1 MAEDFILRV
10 RGELDLSSAERQWS
24 TFISSK
30 DKTSFVVKANLDFG
44 NSLKEIDE
52 IKAKIAKEF
61 EKALG
66 VDSKTAKRYANTL
79 YNESSKEHKKYVAD
93 VNKAEE
99 EVAANKRKQL
109 QIATR
114 EESARRKKEEAV
126 EYRWQK
132 NLYNQ
137 EQKNIKDVNKAE
149 EEVAANKRKRL
160 QVASREES
168 ARRKK
173 EEAVES
179 RWQKNLYNQEQAQAK
194 QIAKIKED
202 NLKQTR
208 KADTTDRHRQAQQQV
223 AAMKANAYSKNA
235 HNNSLVESGKANIAK
250 WTAEY
255 KSRADQISKIQN
267 DFQDGKLLSK
277 SSSMSKSLRPYSN
290 QETELLKQARQY
302 ETIYNNAYSNIQRH
316 FNPEDSFKLNDKALL
331 AYFNNMETS
340 AKRFGNTMKSVSN
353 ESSGLVSMFEA
364 TTASNKT
371 LNWLNNNTK
380 AAKKYGDA
388 LQNLAEKQKNVTERS
403 EARDLQNQVNDLKSK
418 AALEGLTGNSIFTEL
433 GRGFNQIK
441 QFVGVYGI
449 LQRVVSTVGQM
460 GTEVIKVDDAIT
472 QLRMSTGASAGDAS
486 KMMKTYSE
494 MGKELKATGVDVA
507 TSATEW
513 LKQGKTIKES
523 NALAKDSIVLSKIG
537 DLSSEDSTK
546 FLTSAMKGYDVAVED
561 TSSIID
567 KLSAVDL
574 VSATDVGGLAT
585 GMSEVAANADLA
597 GISMDKLLGY
607 LAVIGETTQQG
618 MSSVGT
624 SLNAVFSRMGNI
636 KLSRLKDYQNDD
648 GEDLSNV
655 ETVLKG
661 EGLSLRNAE
670 GEFRNFGDVLDETAN
685 KWDSFSSVS
694 QRAVASAFAGTHHM
708 NDFIILMQNYG
719 TAMDYSQES
728 ANSSGQALEKFS
740 SYQESLTGKLEG
752 FQNSFQNISTSVLD
766 SDFLKSGLDMGSGF
780 LDFLDSII
788 DKIGILTPLL
798 AGAGLG
804 VGISKFVK
812 NFDQPR
818 IHRLSQFSDISEWV
832 YYGGEYAIMAA

>member
-10 RGELDLSSAERQWS
+10 RGELDLSSAERQWHS
-24 TFISSK
+24 FVSSK
-30 DKTSFVVKANLDFG
+30 DKTSFVVKADLDFG

-66 VDSKTAKRYANTL
+66 IDSKTAKRYANTL

-93 VNKAEE
+93 VNKAED
-99 EVAANKRKQL
+99 EVAANKRKRL
-109 QIATR
+109 QVATR

-137 EQKNIKDVNKAE
+137 E
-149 EEVAANKRKRL
+149 R
-160 QVASREES
+160 
-168 ARRKK
+168 
-173 EEAVES
+173 
-179 RWQKNLYNQEQAQAK
+179 AQAK

-208 KADTTDRHRQAQQQV
+208 QADASDKKRQAQQQV

-235 HNNSLVESGKANIAK
+235 HNNSLVESGKTNIAK
-250 WTAEY
+250 WTSEY
-255 KSRADQISKIQN
+255 KDRAKQIAKIQS
-267 DFQDGKLLSK
+267 DFQDGKFLSK
-277 SSSMSKSLRPYSN
+277 SSAMSKSLRPYSN

-302 ETIYNNAYSNIQRH
+302 EKIYNNASSNIQRH
-316 FNPEDSFKLNDKALL
+316 FNPEDSFKLNDKDLITN
-331 AYFNNMETS
+331 FNNLETS
-340 AKRFGNTMKSVSN
+340 AKRFGNTMKAVSN
-353 ESSGLVSMFEA
+353 DSSGFISTFEA

-371 LNWLNNNTK
+371 LSWLNNNTK

-388 LQNLAEKQKNVTERS
+388 LKQLAEQQRNNTDKS
-403 EARDLQNQVNDLKSK
+403 IAGDLQKQVNDIK
-418 AALEGLTGNSIFTEL
+418 AKASLEGLTGNGFFGEI
-433 GRGFNQIK
+433 GRGFKAIS

-546 FLTSAMKGYDVAVED
+546 YLTSAMKGYDVAVED

-694 QRAVASAFAGTHHM
+694 RRAVASAFAGTHHM
-708 NDFIILMQNYG
+708 NDFIILMENYG

-752 FQNSFQNISTSVLD
+752 FENSFQNISSSVLD

-812 NFDQPR
+812 NFDQPQ

-832 YYGGEYAIMAA
+832 YYGGEYVIMAA

>member
-30 DKTSFVVKANLDFG
+30 DKTSFVVKADLDFG
-44 NSLKEIDE
+44 NTLKEVDQ
-52 IKAKIAKEF
+52 IKSKIAKEF
-61 EKALG
+61 EGALG
-66 VDSKTAKRYANTL
+66 IDSKTAKRYANAQ
-79 YNESSKEHKKYVAD
+79 YNESRKEHKKYIAD
-93 VNKAEE
+93 VNKAEN
-99 EVAANKRKQL
+99 EVA
-109 QIATR
+109 
-114 EESARRKKEEAV
+114 S
-126 EYRWQK
+126 
-132 NLYNQ
+132 
-137 EQKNIKDVNKAE
+137 
-149 EEVAANKRKRL
+149 NKRKRL
-160 QVASREES
+160 QIATREES

-194 QIAKIKED
+194 QVAKIKEND
-202 NLKQTR
+202 LKQTR
-208 KADTTDRHRQAQQQV
+208 KADATDRHRQVQQQI

-235 HNNSLVESGKANIAK
+235 HNNSLVESGKSNIAK
-250 WTAEY
+250 WTSEY
-255 KSRADQISKIQN
+255 KDRAKQIAKIQS
-267 DFQDGKLLSK
+267 DFQDGKFLSK

-302 ETIYNNAYSNIQRH
+302 EKIYNNASSNIQRH
-316 FNPEDSFKLNDKALL
+316 FNPEDSFKLNNKALI
-331 AYFNNMETS
+331 ANFNNLEDS
-340 AKRFGNTMKSVSN
+340 AKRFGNTMKAVSN
-353 ESSGLVSMFEA
+353 DSSGFISTFEA

-371 LNWLNNNTK
+371 LTWLNNNTK
-380 AAKKYGDA
+380 AAKKYGDV
-388 LQNLAEKQKNVTERS
+388 LKQLAEQQRNNTDKGI
-403 EARDLQNQVNDLKSK
+403 AGDLQKQVNDIKSK
-418 AALEGLTGNSIFTEL
+418 ASLEGLTGNGFFSEI
-433 GRGFNQIK
+433 GRGFKAIS

-546 FLTSAMKGYDVAVED
+546 YLTSAMKGYDVAVED
-561 TSSIID
+561 TSNIID

-719 TAMDYSQES
+719 TAMDYSKES

-740 SYQESLTGKLEG
+740 SYQDSLTGKLEG
-752 FQNSFQNISTSVLD
+752 FENSFQNISSSVLD

-812 NFDQPR
+812 NFDQPQ

>member
-30 DKTSFVVKANLDFG
+30 DKTSFVVKADLDFG
-44 NSLKEIDE
+44 NTLKEVDQ
-52 IKAKIAKEF
+52 IKSKIAKEF
-61 EKALG
+61 EGALG
-66 VDSKTAKRYANTL
+66 IDSKTAKRYANAQ
-79 YNESSKEHKKYVAD
+79 YNESRKEHKKYIAD
-93 VNKAEE
+93 VNKAE
-99 EVAANKRKQL
+99 N
-109 QIATR
+109 
-114 EESARRKKEEAV
+114 
-126 EYRWQK
+126 
-132 NLYNQ
+132 
-137 EQKNIKDVNKAE
+137 
-149 EEVAANKRKRL
+149 EVAANKRKRL
-160 QVASREES
+160 QIATREES

-194 QIAKIKED
+194 QVAKIKEND
-202 NLKQTR
+202 LKQTR
-208 KADTTDRHRQAQQQV
+208 KADATDRHRQVQQQV

-235 HNNSLVESGKANIAK
+235 HNNSLVESGKSNIAK
-250 WTAEY
+250 WTSEY
-255 KSRADQISKIQN
+255 KDRAKQIAKIQS
-267 DFQDGKLLSK
+267 DFQDGKFLSK

-302 ETIYNNAYSNIQRH
+302 EKIYNNASSNIQRH
-316 FNPEDSFKLNDKALL
+316 FNPEDSFKLNNKALI
-331 AYFNNMETS
+331 ANFNNLEDS
-340 AKRFGNTMKSVSN
+340 AKRFGNTMKAVSN
-353 ESSGLVSMFEA
+353 DSSGFISTFEA

-371 LNWLNNNTK
+371 LTWLNNNTK

-388 LQNLAEKQKNVTERS
+388 LKQLAEQQRNNTDKS
-403 EARDLQNQVNDLKSK
+403 IAGDLQKQVNDIK
-418 AALEGLTGNSIFTEL
+418 AKASLEGLTGNGFFGEI
-433 GRGFNQIK
+433 GRGFKAIS

-546 FLTSAMKGYDVAVED
+546 YLTSAMKGYDVAVED
-561 TSSIID
+561 TSNIID

-719 TAMDYSQES
+719 TAMDYSKES

-740 SYQESLTGKLEG
+740 SYQDSLTGKLEG
-752 FQNSFQNISTSVLD
+752 FENSFQNISSSVLD

-812 NFDQPR
+812 NFDQPQ

>member
-10 RGELDLSSAERQWS
+10 RGELDLNSAERQWS

-30 DKTSFVVKANLDFG
+30 DKTSFVVKADLDFG

-52 IKAKIAKEF
+52 IKSKIAKEF
-61 EKALG
+61 ESALG
-66 VDSKTAKRYANTL
+66 IDSKTAKRYANVQ
-79 YNESSKEHKKYVAD
+79 YNESRKEYKKYISD
-93 VNKAEE
+93 VNKAEN

-109 QIATR
+109 QIAT
-114 EESARRKKEEAV
+114 
-126 EYRWQK
+126 
-132 NLYNQ
+132 
-137 EQKNIKDVNKAE
+137 
-149 EEVAANKRKRL
+149 
-160 QVASREES
+160 REES

-208 KADTTDRHRQAQQQV
+208 KADATDKHRQAQQQV

-250 WTAEY
+250 WTSEY
-255 KSRADQISKIQN
+255 KDRAKQIAKIQS
-267 DFQDGKLLSK
+267 DFQDGKFLSK
-277 SSSMSKSLRPYSN
+277 SSAMSKSLRPYSN
-290 QETELLKQARQY
+290 QETELLKQARKY
-302 ETIYNNAYSNIQRH
+302 EKIYNNASSNIQRH
-316 FNPEDSFKLNDKALL
+316 FNPEDSFKLNDKDLITN
-331 AYFNNMETS
+331 FNNLETS
-340 AKRFGNTMKSVSN
+340 AKRFGNTMKAVSN
-353 ESSGLVSMFEA
+353 DSSGFISTFEA

-371 LNWLNNNTK
+371 LSWLNNNTK

-388 LQNLAEKQKNVTERS
+388 LKQLAEQQRNTTDKS
-403 EARDLQNQVNDLKSK
+403 IAGDLQRQVNDIKSK
-418 AALEGLTGNSIFTEL
+418 ASLEGLTGNGFFSEI
-433 GRGFNQIK
+433 GRGFKAIS

-537 DLSSEDSTK
+537 GLSSEDSTK

-636 KLSRLKDYQNDD
+636 KLSRLKDYQNND

-694 QRAVASAFAGTHHM
+694 RRAVASAFAGTHHM
-708 NDFIILMQNYG
+708 NDFIILMENYG

-752 FQNSFQNISTSVLD
+752 FENSFQNISSSVLD

-812 NFDQPR
+812 NFDQPQ

-832 YYGGEYAIMAA
+832 YYGGEYVIMAA

>member
-30 DKTSFVVKANLDFG
+30 DKTSFVVKADLDFG
-44 NSLKEIDE
+44 NTLKEVDQ
-52 IKAKIAKEF
+52 IKSKIAKEF
-61 EKALG
+61 EGALG
-66 VDSKTAKRYANTL
+66 IDSKTAKRYANAQ
-79 YNESSKEHKKYVAD
+79 YNESRKEHKKYIAD
-93 VNKAEE
+93 VNKAE
-99 EVAANKRKQL
+99 N
-109 QIATR
+109 
-114 EESARRKKEEAV
+114 
-126 EYRWQK
+126 
-132 NLYNQ
+132 
-137 EQKNIKDVNKAE
+137 
-149 EEVAANKRKRL
+149 EVAANKRKRL

-194 QIAKIKED
+194 QVAKIKEND
-202 NLKQTR
+202 LKQTR
-208 KADTTDRHRQAQQQV
+208 KADATDRHRQVQQQV

-235 HNNSLVESGKANIAK
+235 HNNSLVESGKSNIAK
-250 WTAEY
+250 WTSEY
-255 KSRADQISKIQN
+255 KDRAKQIAKIQS
-267 DFQDGKLLSK
+267 DFQDGKFLSK

-302 ETIYNNAYSNIQRH
+302 EKIYNNASSNIQRH
-316 FNPEDSFKLNDKALL
+316 FNPEDSFKLNNKALI
-331 AYFNNMETS
+331 ANFNNLEDS
-340 AKRFGNTMKSVSN
+340 AKRFGNTMKAVSN
-353 ESSGLVSMFEA
+353 DSSGFISTFEA

-371 LNWLNNNTK
+371 LTWLNNNTK

-388 LQNLAEKQKNVTERS
+388 LKQLAEQQRNNTDKS
-403 EARDLQNQVNDLKSK
+403 IAGDLQKQVNDIK
-418 AALEGLTGNSIFTEL
+418 AKASLEGLTGNGFFGEI
-433 GRGFNQIK
+433 GRGFKAIS

-546 FLTSAMKGYDVAVED
+546 YLTSAMKGYDVAVED
-561 TSSIID
+561 TSNIID

-719 TAMDYSQES
+719 TAMDYSKES

-740 SYQESLTGKLEG
+740 SYQDSLTGKLEG
-752 FQNSFQNISTSVLD
+752 FENSFQNISSSVLD

-812 NFDQPR
+812 NFDQPQ

-832 YYGGEYAIMAA
+832 YYGGEYVIMAA

>member
-30 DKTSFVVKANLDFG
+30 DKTSFVVKADLDFG
-44 NSLKEIDE
+44 NTLKEVDQ
-52 IKAKIAKEF
+52 IKSKIAKEF
-61 EKALG
+61 EGALG
-66 VDSKTAKRYANTL
+66 IDSKTAKRYANAQ
-79 YNESSKEHKKYVAD
+79 YNESRKEHKKYIAD
-93 VNKAEE
+93 VNKAE
-99 EVAANKRKQL
+99 N
-109 QIATR
+109 
-114 EESARRKKEEAV
+114 
-126 EYRWQK
+126 
-132 NLYNQ
+132 
-137 EQKNIKDVNKAE
+137 
-149 EEVAANKRKRL
+149 EVAANKRKRL
-160 QVASREES
+160 QIATREES

-194 QIAKIKED
+194 QVAKIKEND
-202 NLKQTR
+202 LKQTR
-208 KADTTDRHRQAQQQV
+208 KADATDRHRQVQQQV

-235 HNNSLVESGKANIAK
+235 HNNSLVESGKSNIAK
-250 WTAEY
+250 WTSEY
-255 KSRADQISKIQN
+255 KDRAKQIAKIQS
-267 DFQDGKLLSK
+267 DFQDGKFLSK

-302 ETIYNNAYSNIQRH
+302 EKIYNNASSNIQRH
-316 FNPEDSFKLNDKALL
+316 FNPEDSFKLNDKALI
-331 AYFNNMETS
+331 ANFNNLEDS
-340 AKRFGNTMKSVSN
+340 AKRFGNTMKAVSN
-353 ESSGLVSMFEA
+353 DSTGFISTFEA

-371 LNWLNNNTK
+371 LTWLNNNTK

-388 LQNLAEKQKNVTERS
+388 LKQLAEQQRNNTDKS
-403 EARDLQNQVNDLKSK
+403 IAGDLQKQVNDIK
-418 AALEGLTGNSIFTEL
+418 AKASLEGLTGNGFFSEI
-433 GRGFNQIK
+433 GRGFKAIS

-546 FLTSAMKGYDVAVED
+546 YLTSAMKGYDVAVED
-561 TSSIID
+561 TSNIID

-719 TAMDYSQES
+719 TAMDYSKES

-740 SYQESLTGKLEG
+740 SYQDSLTGKLEG
-752 FQNSFQNISTSVLD
+752 FENSFQNISSSVLD

-812 NFDQPR
+812 NFDQPQ

>member
-10 RGELDLSSAERQWS
+10 RGELDLSSAERQWHS
-24 TFISSK
+24 FVSSK
-30 DKTSFVVKANLDFG
+30 DKTSFVVKADLDFG

-66 VDSKTAKRYANTL
+66 VDSKTAKRYANVL
-79 YNESSKEHKKYVAD
+79 YNESSKEYKKYVAD

-99 EVAANKRKQL
+99 EVAAKKRKRL
-109 QIATR
+109 QVATR

-126 EYRWQK
+126 EY
-132 NLYNQ
+132 
-137 EQKNIKDVNKAE
+137 
-149 EEVAANKRKRL
+149 
-160 QVASREES
+160 
-168 ARRKK
+168 
-173 EEAVES
+173 

-208 KADTTDRHRQAQQQV
+208 KADATDKHRQAQQQV

-235 HNNSLVESGKANIAK
+235 HNNSLVESGKTNIAK
-250 WTAEY
+250 WTSEY
-255 KSRADQISKIQN
+255 KDRAKQIAKIQS
-267 DFQDGKLLSK
+267 DFQDGKFLSK
-277 SSSMSKSLRPYSN
+277 SSAMSKSLRPYSN
-290 QETELLKQARQY
+290 QDTELLKQARQY
-302 ETIYNNAYSNIQRH
+302 EKIYNNAFSNIQRH
-316 FNPEDSFKLNDKALL
+316 FNPEDSFKLNDKALISN
-331 AYFNNMETS
+331 FNNLETS
-340 AKRFGNTMKSVSN
+340 AKRFGNTMKAVSN
-353 ESSGLVSMFEA
+353 DSSGFISTFEA

-371 LNWLNNNTK
+371 LSWLNNNTK

-388 LQNLAEKQKNVTERS
+388 LKQLAEQQRNTTDKS
-403 EARDLQNQVNDLKSK
+403 IAGDLQRQVNDIKSK
-418 AALEGLTGNSIFTEL
+418 ASLEGLTGNGFFSEI
-433 GRGFNQIK
+433 GRGFKAIS

-537 DLSSEDSTK
+537 GLSSEDSTK

-812 NFDQPR
+812 NFDQPQ

-832 YYGGEYAIMAA
+832 YYGGEYVIMAA

>member
-30 DKTSFVVKANLDFG
+30 DKTSFVVKADLDFG
-44 NSLKEIDE
+44 NTLKEVDQ
-52 IKAKIAKEF
+52 IKSKIAKEF
-61 EKALG
+61 EGALG
-66 VDSKTAKRYANTL
+66 IDSKTAKRYANAQ
-79 YNESSKEHKKYVAD
+79 YNESRKEHKKYIAD
-93 VNKAEE
+93 VNKAE
-99 EVAANKRKQL
+99 N
-109 QIATR
+109 
-114 EESARRKKEEAV
+114 
-126 EYRWQK
+126 
-132 NLYNQ
+132 
-137 EQKNIKDVNKAE
+137 
-149 EEVAANKRKRL
+149 EVAANKRKRL
-160 QVASREES
+160 QIATREES

-194 QIAKIKED
+194 QVAKIKEND
-202 NLKQTR
+202 LKQIR
-208 KADTTDRHRQAQQQV
+208 KADATDRHRQVQQQV

-235 HNNSLVESGKANIAK
+235 HNNSLVESGKSNIAK
-250 WTAEY
+250 WTSEY
-255 KSRADQISKIQN
+255 KDRAKQIAKIQS
-267 DFQDGKLLSK
+267 DFQDGKFLSK

-302 ETIYNNAYSNIQRH
+302 EKIYNNASSNIQRH
-316 FNPEDSFKLNDKALL
+316 FNPEDSFKLNDKALI
-331 AYFNNMETS
+331 ANFNNLEDS
-340 AKRFGNTMKSVSN
+340 AKRFGNTMKAVSN
-353 ESSGLVSMFEA
+353 DSTGFISTFEA

-371 LNWLNNNTK
+371 LTWLNNNTK

-388 LQNLAEKQKNVTERS
+388 LKQLAEQQRNNTDKS
-403 EARDLQNQVNDLKSK
+403 IAGDLQKQVNDIK
-418 AALEGLTGNSIFTEL
+418 AKASLEGLTGNGFFSEI
-433 GRGFNQIK
+433 GRGFKAIS

-546 FLTSAMKGYDVAVED
+546 YLTSAMKGYDVAVED
-561 TSSIID
+561 TSNIID

-719 TAMDYSQES
+719 TAMDYSKES

-740 SYQESLTGKLEG
+740 SYQDSLTGKLEG
-752 FQNSFQNISTSVLD
+752 FENSFQNISSSVLD

-812 NFDQPR
+812 NFDQPQ

>member
-24 TFISSK
+24 TFISAK
-30 DKTSFVVKANLDFG
+30 DKTSFVVKADLDFG
-44 NSLKEIDE
+44 NTLKEVDQ
-52 IKAKIAKEF
+52 IKSKIAKEF
-61 EKALG
+61 EGALG
-66 VDSKTAKRYANTL
+66 IDSKTAKRYANAQ
-79 YNESSKEHKKYVAD
+79 YNESRKEHKKYIAD
-93 VNKAEE
+93 VNKAEN
-99 EVAANKRKQL
+99 EVASNKRKRL

-114 EESARRKKEEAV
+114 EESV
-126 EYRWQK
+126 
-132 NLYNQ
+132 
-137 EQKNIKDVNKAE
+137 
-149 EEVAANKRKRL
+149 
-160 QVASREES
+160 
-168 ARRKK
+168 RRKK

-194 QIAKIKED
+194 QVSKIKEND
-202 NLKQTR
+202 LKQTR
-208 KADTTDRHRQAQQQV
+208 KADATDRHRQVQQQI

-235 HNNSLVESGKANIAK
+235 HNNSLVESGKSNIAK
-250 WTAEY
+250 WTSEY
-255 KSRADQISKIQN
+255 KDRAKQIAKIQS
-267 DFQDGKLLSK
+267 DFQDGKFLSK

-302 ETIYNNAYSNIQRH
+302 EKIYNNASSNIQRH
-316 FNPEDSFKLNDKALL
+316 FNPEDSFKLNDKALI
-331 AYFNNMETS
+331 ANFNNLEDS
-340 AKRFGNTMKSVSN
+340 AKRFGNTMKAVSN
-353 ESSGLVSMFEA
+353 DSTGFISTFEA

-371 LNWLNNNTK
+371 LTWLNNNTK

-388 LQNLAEKQKNVTERS
+388 LKQLAEQQRNNTDKS
-403 EARDLQNQVNDLKSK
+403 IAGDLQKQVNDIK
-418 AALEGLTGNSIFTEL
+418 AKASLEGLTGNGFFSEI
-433 GRGFNQIK
+433 GRGFKAIS

-494 MGKELKATGVDVA
+494 MGKELKATGVDVS

-546 FLTSAMKGYDVAVED
+546 YLTSAMKGYDVAVED
-561 TSSIID
+561 TSNIID

-719 TAMDYSQES
+719 TAMDYSKES

-740 SYQESLTGKLEG
+740 SYQDSLTGKLEG
-752 FQNSFQNISTSVLD
+752 FENSFQNISSSVLD

-804 VGISKFVK
+804 VGIAKFVK
-812 NFDQPR
+812 NFDQPQ

>member
-30 DKTSFVVKANLDFG
+30 DKTSFVVKADLDFG
-44 NSLKEIDE
+44 NTLKEVDQ
-52 IKAKIAKEF
+52 IKSKIAKEF
-61 EKALG
+61 EGALG
-66 VDSKTAKRYANTL
+66 IDSKTAKRYANAQ
-79 YNESSKEHKKYVAD
+79 YNESRKEHKKYIAD
-93 VNKAEE
+93 VNKAEN

-109 QIATR
+109 QIAT
-114 EESARRKKEEAV
+114 
-126 EYRWQK
+126 
-132 NLYNQ
+132 
-137 EQKNIKDVNKAE
+137 
-149 EEVAANKRKRL
+149 
-160 QVASREES
+160 REES

-194 QIAKIKED
+194 QVAKIKEND
-202 NLKQTR
+202 LKQTR
-208 KADTTDRHRQAQQQV
+208 KADATDRHRQVQQQV
-223 AAMKANAYSKNA
+223 AEMKANAYSKNA
-235 HNNSLVESGKANIAK
+235 HNNSLVESGKSNIAK
-250 WTAEY
+250 WTSEY
-255 KSRADQISKIQN
+255 KDRAKQIAKIQS
-267 DFQDGKLLSK
+267 DFQDGKFLSK

-302 ETIYNNAYSNIQRH
+302 EKIYNNASSNIQRH
-316 FNPEDSFKLNDKALL
+316 FNPEDSFKLNDKALI
-331 AYFNNMETS
+331 ANFNNLEDS
-340 AKRFGNTMKSVSN
+340 AKRFGNTMKAVSN
-353 ESSGLVSMFEA
+353 DSSGFISTFEA

-371 LNWLNNNTK
+371 LTWLNNNTK

-388 LQNLAEKQKNVTERS
+388 LKQLAEQQRNNTDKS
-403 EARDLQNQVNDLKSK
+403 IAGDLQKQVNDIK
-418 AALEGLTGNSIFTEL
+418 AKASLEGLTGNGFFGEI
-433 GRGFNQIK
+433 GRGFKAIS

-546 FLTSAMKGYDVAVED
+546 YLTSAMKGYDVAVED
-561 TSSIID
+561 TSNIID

-719 TAMDYSQES
+719 TAMDYSKES

-740 SYQESLTGKLEG
+740 SYQDSLTGKLEG
-752 FQNSFQNISTSVLD
+752 FENSFQNISSSVLD

-812 NFDQPR
+812 NFDQPQ

-832 YYGGEYAIMAA
+832 YYGGEYVIMAA

>member
-30 DKTSFVVKANLDFG
+30 DKTSFVVKADLDFG
-44 NSLKEIDE
+44 NTLKEVDQ
-52 IKAKIAKEF
+52 IKSKIAKEF
-61 EKALG
+61 EGALG
-66 VDSKTAKRYANTL
+66 IDSKTAKRYANAQ
-79 YNESSKEHKKYVAD
+79 YNESRKEHKKYIAD
-93 VNKAEE
+93 VNKAEN

-109 QIATR
+109 QIAT
-114 EESARRKKEEAV
+114 
-126 EYRWQK
+126 
-132 NLYNQ
+132 
-137 EQKNIKDVNKAE
+137 
-149 EEVAANKRKRL
+149 
-160 QVASREES
+160 REES

-194 QIAKIKED
+194 QVAKIKEND
-202 NLKQTR
+202 LKQIR
-208 KADTTDRHRQAQQQV
+208 KADATDRHRQVQQQV

-235 HNNSLVESGKANIAK
+235 HNNSLVESGKSNIAK
-250 WTAEY
+250 WTSEY
-255 KSRADQISKIQN
+255 KDRAKQIAKIQS
-267 DFQDGKLLSK
+267 DFQDGKFLSK

-302 ETIYNNAYSNIQRH
+302 EKIYNNASSNIQRH
-316 FNPEDSFKLNDKALL
+316 FNPEDSFKLNNKALI
-331 AYFNNMETS
+331 ANFNNLEDS
-340 AKRFGNTMKSVSN
+340 AKRFGNTMKAVSN
-353 ESSGLVSMFEA
+353 DSSGFISTFEA

-371 LNWLNNNTK
+371 LTWLNNNTK

-388 LQNLAEKQKNVTERS
+388 LKQLAEQQRNNTDKS
-403 EARDLQNQVNDLKSK
+403 IAGDLQKQVNDIKTK
-418 AALEGLTGNSIFTEL
+418 ASLEGLTGNGFFGEI
-433 GRGFNQIK
+433 GRGFKAIS

-546 FLTSAMKGYDVAVED
+546 YLTSAMKGYDVAVED
-561 TSSIID
+561 TSNIID

-708 NDFIILMQNYG
+708 NDFIILMQNYS
-719 TAMDYSQES
+719 TAMDYSKES

-740 SYQESLTGKLEG
+740 SYQDSLTGKLEG
-752 FQNSFQNISTSVLD
+752 FENSFQNISSSVLD

-812 NFDQPR
+812 NFDQPQ

>member
-10 RGELDLSSAERQWS
+10 RGELDLNSAERQWS

-30 DKTSFVVKANLDFG
+30 DKTSFVVKADLDFG

-66 VDSKTAKRYANTL
+66 VDSKTAKRYANIL

-93 VNKAEE
+93 VNKAED
-99 EVAANKRKQL
+99 EVAAKKRKRL
-109 QIATR
+109 QVATR

-137 EQKNIKDVNKAE
+137 EQA
-149 EEVAANKRKRL
+149 
-160 QVASREES
+160 QV
-168 ARRKK
+168 
-173 EEAVES
+173 
-179 RWQKNLYNQEQAQAK
+179 K
-194 QIAKIKED
+194 QINKIKED

-208 KADTTDRHRQAQQQV
+208 KADASNKKRQAQQQV

-250 WTAEY
+250 WTSEY
-255 KSRADQISKIQN
+255 KDRAKQIAKIQS
-267 DFQDGKLLSK
+267 DFQDGKFLSK

-302 ETIYNNAYSNIQRH
+302 EKIYNNASSNIQRH
-316 FNPEDSFKLNDKALL
+316 FNPGDSFKLNDKDLITN
-331 AYFNNMETS
+331 FNNLETS
-340 AKRFGNTMKSVSN
+340 AKRFGNTMKAVSN
-353 ESSGLVSMFEA
+353 DSSGFISTFEA

-371 LNWLNNNTK
+371 LSWLNNNTK

-388 LQNLAEKQKNVTERS
+388 LKQLAEQQRNTTDKS
-403 EARDLQNQVNDLKSK
+403 IAGDLQRQVNDIK
-418 AALEGLTGNSIFTEL
+418 AKASLEGLTGNGFFSEI
-433 GRGFNQIK
+433 GRGFKAIS

-561 TSSIID
+561 TSNIID

-636 KLSRLKDYQNDD
+636 KLSRLKDYQNND

-752 FQNSFQNISTSVLD
+752 FENSFQNISSSVLD

-812 NFDQPR
+812 NFDQPQ
-818 IHRLSQFSDISEWV
+818 IHRLSQFFRYFLSGSIM
-832 YYGGEYAIMAA
+832 GENMS